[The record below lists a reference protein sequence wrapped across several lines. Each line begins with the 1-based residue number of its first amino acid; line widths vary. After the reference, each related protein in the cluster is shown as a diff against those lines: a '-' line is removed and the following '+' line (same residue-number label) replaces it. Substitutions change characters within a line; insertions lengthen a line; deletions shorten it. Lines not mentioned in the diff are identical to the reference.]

1 MAGTVWPILTAGLKA
16 KASEVESKF
25 DWIEGTIV
33 PMSAGAKTDAAYDL
47 GEAANRWNN
56 IYGVTLYG
64 QVNAKSAFMAYKN
77 SNQTITSATMTLIT
91 VDAEHVDYLDEF
103 TTTGNYFKPVL
114 GGLYLV
120 SAKGNLIFTSTSYV
134 ADYQVV
140 VQKNGAS
147 TEIFDYRNVVSSISA
162 NGITFA
168 MSMLMLLSTSAQ
180 YTLAIKPNPLTP
192 PTTAV
197 TLVVQTANTQ
207 FSAIKLSNNP

>member
-47 GEAANRWNN
+47 GEAANQWNN

-77 SNQTITSATMTLIT
+77 TSQTITSAGTFST
-91 VDAEHVDYLDEF
+91 VNIDAEHVDYLSEF

-114 GGLYLV
+114 GGLYLMSV
-120 SAKGNLIFTSTSYV
+120 KANLLLTTTSQI
-134 ADYQVV
+134 AEYQAVI
-140 VQKNGAS
+140 QKNGAT
-147 TEIFDYRNVVSSISA
+147 TEIFDYRDVISSISA

-180 YTLAIKPNPLTP
+180 YSVAIKPISTVF
-192 PTTAV
+192 TTTV
-197 TLVVQTANTQ
+197 LMVVQSSNTQ
-207 FSAIKLSNNP
+207 FSGIKLSNNP